1 MVLKRSI
8 EIPLTL
14 VSISILLAALVMPAL
29 RTFSKEPY
37 ENFLNEVAQHFS
49 PFDYFYFSRE
59 RLVGEFRYKVDSFK
73 NGNINI
79 YYSTLFNDSSWSKI
93 NVPFLLKATSL
104 NNSIWI
110 RTSFKVPI
118 GMKSQKLRIVFS
130 GVWGIVKVWLN
141 GIYLGEHASY
151 FSPFFFDVDDAI
163 NREGNNVL
171 TMHIESPIQGS
182 FESRIYPAGAYSFSE
197 VFPNMRDAFTGV
209 WRDIVLV
216 GTTGP
221 VVNLVLVDVE
231 KYSNPAL
238 VKFRILV
245 QNKEDFEENLNIR
258 LRIKRLNSSSIP
270 EIEQSF
276 RIRLSPKETGW
287 RTLEAS
293 IPDPAYW
300 FPWDVGDPAVYLA
313 NISLYQN
320 NQYAGSIKTIFG
332 IRFLE
337 GGFSREKS
345 YIKVNGASI
354 FLRGG
359 AYFSR
364 IGPMLETRK
373 TFETVRLL
381 KDANVNFLRSFA
393 HVEPKEFYESTSVEG
408 LLVQLDFPLIGS
420 YPALDR
426 FKKYSDSVK
435 KQLIEMILLTY
446 NYPSIVIICPHTL
459 PGWLNEKSPY
469 YGYGVNLYLDYE
481 LSTLAKDLNR
491 NIIVLPYS
499 GDYDEYLDYGWGTGS
514 WTGYISY
521 RSTFPNIISPIGL
534 PSLNSPFWSNATIS
548 YLWQVAQT
556 FKDKG
561 FNGAIPTSLT
571 GPDDLFSLVDLSQ
584 KYQSVVLRH
593 SIDRARM
600 LKNNYSMG
608 VSIFPLTDYFPQAS
622 GSIIDYYG
630 VRKNTYNEIKNAF
643 NPVHVIIFVDG
654 DYYSNL
660 TSLCFNPGATVRVSL
675 WVVNDAFEDPLS
687 VVLNWTIK
695 DLTFNKILYERKVE
709 LKLPSLSSGAIL
721 VEKYVFEAPY
731 YTDTEHVLE
740 VSTRLDFIDG
750 RMIDNNSKQFI
761 VKPASILRISLNP
774 KPREP
779 QFFLI
784 FVNESYFFIKA
795 LDETIVGV
803 PSNAEITIV
812 GPSLNKREMYVPQKI
827 SVGRLS
833 LGEKRNITI
842 TLCPGAVAR
851 VLAAVPSISTLKI
864 PLQET
869 RILMLNKTQERLI
882 LEYSSENLS
891 LLNLLN
897 ITGNIVVVPADT
909 PLHLLVSTS
918 IEGKRNVVEIGSVE
932 QPVKLYR
939 NSETNLDQPALT
951 QARSNQP
958 FVNKTIELAMKM
970 VEEARSLGFYIGLE
984 AYRLNQIITLGAE
997 ALNSSN
1003 PLKILSYQQEA
1014 IVTGEEVT
1022 RSIQR
1027 ILREAYT
1034 NAILVFTI
1042 VVALSLAIGAIF
1054 IEKKEQYA
1062 TFTIISFLILMT
1074 TSYHTFPGFSKTPIQ
1089 ELMIGVYL
1097 AMFIILAVFL
1107 VPYFLGEVK
1116 SEKGVSLIPALT
1128 IAISYSIGNLKRRRL
1143 RTLLTL
1149 ISIITMAIAMS
1160 TLTSMRASLATNT
1173 LTVAK
1178 TCPSDK
1184 PPMSIVS
1191 RPSEFL
1197 TSEDLIF
1204 IGSQK
1209 EILSLDYKVVSP
1221 IAYGA
1226 IDYVDGVPIYGIRS
1240 ISVGDPSF
1248 HFIKGIT
1255 YPENSMDR
1263 LFNSSNTV
1271 LVSKH
1276 LAKSLGIEVGNV
1288 IYFKGLRL
1296 AVVGIF
1302 DGDLIR
1308 EIKEPDGSEFSPF
1321 YVPPGSQ
1328 SGAQPVPGNNLL
1340 IANVQTSKKL
1350 GGSISAV
1357 YCLFNNNM
1365 QAREASK
1372 RLASLGGYFVA
1383 TLPSSE
1389 SLTYYFRG
1397 GYVEIFG
1404 TLIVFPIT
1412 ITVLNIAI
1420 MFYTLI
1426 YERRNEIFVFS
1437 SVGLNPTHIS
1447 SLFIVE
1453 AGVLGFIGGGIG
1465 YILSMIM
1472 FRLLDILNIVLP
1484 VNVKTSPID
1493 MLSLITIASL
1503 TAIFASVPPAL
1514 KAARITTP
1522 SLLRKW
1528 KIEEKAVRGETWKV
1542 RVPLRIPLEKVEM
1555 FINYLYERLPQSS
1568 TAIELVISEVKREEK
1583 IDENGNI
1590 SYLISFNYGRGGNRP
1605 FNAHTTIE
1613 VRKDIEDYAVYVYT
1627 SPKSVY
1633 ASLIETNVHEVVT
1646 HVRKLVLEW
1655 SALKFSLAMAIGES
1669 VENAFNIIKK
1679 YRPQLLVAYS
1689 RKELGD
1695 KLKVLRRR
1703 LRSEGVW
1710 PPTIEVRRLD
1720 FGDISILA
1728 DKLCESIRSVD
1739 AVCLD
1744 SDDGILSSALLL
1756 AAIRLDKNIVTID
1769 PQGNI
1774 HEFPARKFVEN
1785 L

>member
-14 VSISILLAALVMPAL
+14 ISISILLAALVMPAL

-59 RLVGEFRYKVDSFK
+59 RLAGEFKYTIDSFK

-79 YYSTLFNDSSWSKI
+79 YYSPLYNDSSWDRI
-93 NVPFLLKATSL
+93 NVPFLLKATRL
-104 NNSIWI
+104 NNSMWV
-110 RTSFKVPI
+110 RVSFKVPTE
-118 GMKSQKLRIVFS
+118 MKSQKLRLVFS
-130 GVWGIVKVWLN
+130 GVWGTVKVWLN

-151 FSPFFFDVDDAI
+151 FSPFFFDADDAI
-163 NREGNNVL
+163 NRGENNVL
-171 TMHIESPIQGS
+171 TMYIESPIQDS
-182 FESRIYPAGAYSFSE
+182 FESRVYPVGVYSFSE
-197 VFPNMRDAFTGV
+197 VFPNIREAFIGV
-209 WRDIVLV
+209 WKDIMLV
-216 GTTGP
+216 GTAGP

-258 LRIKRLNSSSIP
+258 LRIKRLNSSNMP

-276 RIRLSPKETGW
+276 SARLSPKETEW
-287 RTLEAS
+287 KTLEAS
-293 IPDPAYW
+293 IPNPAYW
-300 FPWDVGDPAVYLA
+300 FPWDIGDPAVYLA
-313 NISLYQN
+313 NISLYRN

-332 IRFLE
+332 IRLLE

-345 YIKVNGASI
+345 YIKVNDASI

-364 IGPMLETRK
+364 ISPLLETQK

-393 HVEPKEFYESTSVEG
+393 HVEPKEFYELTSVEG
-408 LLVQLDFPLIGS
+408 LLVQLDFPFIGS
-420 YPALDR
+420 YPVLDR

-446 NYPSIVIICPHTL
+446 NYPSVVIICPHTL

-469 YGYGVNLYLDYE
+469 YGYGANLYLDYE
-481 LSTLAKDLNR
+481 LSILAKDLNR

-499 GDYDEYLDYGWGTGS
+499 GDYDKYLDYGWGTGS
-514 WTGYISY
+514 WTDYISY

-534 PSLNSPFWSNATIS
+534 PSLNSSFWSNASIS
-548 YLWQVAQT
+548 YFWQVAQT

-561 FNGAIPTSLT
+561 FNKAIPTSLT

-584 KYQSVVLRH
+584 RYQSVVLRH

-600 LKNNYSMG
+600 LKNNFSMG
-608 VSIFPLTDYFPQAS
+608 VSIFPLTDYLPQAS

-630 VRKNTYNEIKNAF
+630 VKKDAYNEIKNAF
-643 NPVHVIIFVDG
+643 NPVHVIIFIDG
-654 DYYSNL
+654 DYHSNL
-660 TSLCFNPGATVRVSL
+660 TSLCFNPGATVRISL
-675 WVVNDAFEDPLS
+675 WIVNDVFKDPLN
-687 VVLNWTIK
+687 VVLNWTLS
-695 DLTFNKILYERKVE
+695 DLTSGKVLYERKVE
-709 LKLPSLSSGAIL
+709 LNLPSPSSGAMLI
-721 VEKYVFEAPY
+721 EKHVIEAPY
-731 YTDTEHVLE
+731 YTDAEHVFE
-740 VSTRLDFIDG
+740 VSTKLSLVDG
-750 RMIDNNSKQFI
+750 RVVDNNSKQFI
-761 VKPASILRISLNP
+761 VKPASLLKISLNP
-774 KPREP
+774 KPEEP
-779 QFFLI
+779 QLFLV
-784 FVNESYFFIKA
+784 FVNESYVFTRV
-795 LDETIVGV
+795 LDETIVGI
-803 PSNAEITIV
+803 PSNAEVTIV
-812 GPSLNKREMYVPQKI
+812 GPSLNKKEVYVPQKI

-833 LGEKRNITI
+833 LGEERRITI
-842 TLCPGAVAR
+842 KLCPGAVAR
-851 VLAAVPSISTLKI
+851 VLAAVPSLSTLKI
-864 PLQET
+864 PLQEI
-869 RILMLNKTQERLI
+869 RILMLNKTQEQLI
-882 LEYSSENLS
+882 LEYSPENLS

-897 ITGNIVVVPADT
+897 ITGNTVVVPADT
-909 PLHLLVSTS
+909 PLYLLVFTFA
-918 IEGKRNVVEIGSVE
+918 EGKRNVVEIGSVE
-932 QPVKLYR
+932 QPVKLSR
-939 NSETNLDQPALT
+939 NSEANLDQPALA

-958 FVNKTIELAMKM
+958 FVNRTIELTMKM

-984 AYRLNQIITLGAE
+984 VYRLSQIITLGAE
-997 ALNSSN
+997 ALNTSD
-1003 PLKILSYQQEA
+1003 PLKILAYQQEA
-1014 IVTGEEVT
+1014 VATGEEVT

-1034 NAILVFTI
+1034 NETLVFTI

-1062 TFTIISFLILMT
+1062 TFTIVSFLILMT
-1074 TSYHTFPGFSKTPIQ
+1074 ISYHAFPGFSKTPTQ

-1097 AMFIILAVFL
+1097 AMFIVLAVFL
-1107 VPYFLGEVK
+1107 APYFLGEIK
-1116 SEKGVSLIPALT
+1116 SEKGVSLIPALM

-1149 ISIITMAIAMS
+1149 ISIVTMAIAMS
-1160 TLTSMRASLATNT
+1160 TLTSIRASLATST

-1178 TCPSDK
+1178 TWPSDK
-1184 PPMSIVS
+1184 PSMSIVS
-1191 RPSEFL
+1191 RPSGFL
-1197 TSEDLIF
+1197 TPEDLVF

-1209 EILSLDYKVVSP
+1209 EVLALDYKVVSP

-1240 ISVGDPSF
+1240 ISIGDPSF
-1248 HFIKGIT
+1248 HFIRNIT
-1255 YPENSMDR
+1255 YPENAMSR

-1276 LAKSLGIEVGNV
+1276 LAKSLEIDVGNV
-1288 IYFKGLRL
+1288 IHFKGLRL
-1296 AVVGIF
+1296 TVVGIF

-1308 EIKEPDGSEFSPF
+1308 EIKEPDGGEFPPF

-1340 IANVQTSKKL
+1340 ITSVQTSQKL

-1357 YCLFNNNM
+1357 YCLFNNSV

-1404 TLIVFPIT
+1404 TLIVFPII

-1484 VNVKTSPID
+1484 VNIKTSPID

-1555 FINYLYERLPQSS
+1555 FINYLCERLPQSS

-1583 IDENGNI
+1583 IDENGNTLYI
-1590 SYLISFNYGRGGNRP
+1590 VSFNYGKGGNRP
-1605 FNAHTTIE
+1605 FNAYTTIE
-1613 VRKDIEDYAVYVYT
+1613 VRKDIEDYVVHVYT

-1633 ASLIETNVHEVVT
+1633 ASLIEANVHEVVT

-1655 SALKFSLAMAIGES
+1655 SALKFSLAIAIGES
-1669 VENAFNIIKK
+1669 VENAFNITKK
-1679 YRPQLLVAYS
+1679 YRPQLLTVYS

-1695 KLKVLRRR
+1695 KLKELRRR
-1703 LRSEGVW
+1703 LRSEGIW
-1710 PPTIEVRRLD
+1710 PPTIEVRKID
-1720 FGDISILA
+1720 SSDISILA
-1728 DKLCESIRSVD
+1728 DKLCEDIKPVD

-1744 SDDGILSSALLL
+1744 SDDGILSSALLI
-1756 AAIRLDKNIVTID
+1756 AAIRLDKNIMTID

-1774 HEFPARKFVEN
+1774 REVPARKFVEN

>member
-8 EIPLTL
+8 ELPLTL
-14 VSISILLAALVMPAL
+14 ISISILLAALIIPAL

-37 ENFLNEVAQHFS
+37 ENFLNEVTQHFS

-59 RLVGEFRYKVDSFK
+59 RLAGEFRYRVDSFK
-73 NGNINI
+73 NGNINT
-79 YYSTLFNDSSWSKI
+79 YYSALYNDSSWSKT
-93 NVPFLLKATSL
+93 NVPFLLKATRL
-104 NNSIWI
+104 NNSIWV
-110 RTSFKVPI
+110 RKSFKVPTA
-118 GMKSQKLRIVFS
+118 MKRQRLRLVFS

-141 GIYLGEHASY
+141 GIYLGEHSSY

-163 NREGNNVL
+163 NREGNNIL
-171 TMHIESPIQGS
+171 TMYIESPIQDS
-182 FESRIYPAGAYSFSE
+182 FESRTYPVGIYSFSE
-197 VFPNMRDAFTGV
+197 IFPNTHDAYVGV
-209 WRDIVLV
+209 WKDIVLV
-216 GTTGP
+216 GTADP

-238 VKFRILV
+238 VKFRILI
-245 QNKEDFEENLNIR
+245 QSKSDFEENLDIK
-258 LRIKRLNSSSIP
+258 LRIKRLNSSSP

-276 RIRLSPKETGW
+276 TMRLSPKETVW
-287 RTLEAS
+287 STLDAS

-300 FPWDVGDPAVYLA
+300 FPWDVEDPAVYLA

-332 IRFLE
+332 IRLLE

-364 IGPMLETRK
+364 VDSLLETQK
-373 TFETVRLL
+373 ASGTVRLL
-381 KDANVNFLRSFA
+381 KNANINFLRSFA

-426 FKKYSDSVK
+426 YKKYSDSVK
-435 KQLIEMILLTY
+435 KQLVEMILLTY
-446 NYPSIVIICPHTL
+446 NYPSVAIICPHTL

-481 LSTLAKDLNR
+481 LSILAKDLNK

-499 GDYDEYLDYGWGTGS
+499 GDYDKYLDYGWGTGS
-514 WTGYISY
+514 WTDYISY

-534 PSLNSPFWSNATIS
+534 PSSNSPFWNNVSTS
-548 YLWQVAQT
+548 YFWQVAQT

-561 FNGAIPTSLT
+561 FNRAIPTGLT
-571 GPDDLFSLVDLSQ
+571 RPDDLLSLIDLSQ

-593 SIDRARM
+593 AIDRARM
-600 LKNNYSMG
+600 LKNNFSIG
-608 VSIFPLTDYFPQAS
+608 VSILPLTDYLPQAS

-630 VRKNTYNEIKNAF
+630 VEKNAYNELKNAF
-643 NPVHVIIFVDG
+643 NPVHVIISIDG
-654 DYYSNL
+654 DYRSNL
-660 TSLCFNPGATVRVSL
+660 TSLCFNPGATVRISL
-675 WVVNDAFEDPLS
+675 WIVNDVFKDPLS
-687 VVLNWTIK
+687 VVLNWTLS
-695 DLTFNKILYERKVE
+695 DLTSGKVLYEREVE
-709 LKLPSLSSGAIL
+709 LNLPSPSSGAMSI
-721 VEKYVFEAPY
+721 EKYVFEVPY
-731 YTDTEHVLE
+731 YTDAEHVFE
-740 VSTRLDFIDG
+740 VSTKLSLIDG
-750 RMIDNNSKQFI
+750 RVIDSNSKQFI
-761 VKPASILRISLNP
+761 VKPASLLKISLNP
-774 KPREP
+774 KPEEP
-779 QFFLI
+779 QLFLV
-784 FVNESYFFIKA
+784 FVNESYIFTRV
-795 LDETIVGV
+795 LDETILGV
-803 PSNAEITIV
+803 PSNAEVTIV
-812 GPSLNKREMYVPQKI
+812 GPSLNKREVYVPQKI

-851 VLAAVPSISTLKI
+851 VLAAVPSLSTLKI

-869 RILMLNKTQERLI
+869 RILMLNKTQGQLI
-882 LEYSSENLS
+882 LKYSSENLS

-909 PLHLLVSTS
+909 PLYLLVSTFV
-918 IEGKRNVVEIGSVE
+918 EGKKNVVEIGSVE
-932 QPVKLYR
+932 QPVKLSR
-939 NSETNLDQPALT
+939 NSETILDQPALT
-951 QARSNQP
+951 QVRSNQP
-958 FVNKTIELAMKM
+958 FVNRSIELAMKM

-984 AYRLNQIITLGAE
+984 VYRLNQIIALGAE
-997 ALNSSN
+997 SLNASD
-1003 PLKILSYQQEA
+1003 PLQILAHQQEA
-1014 IVTGEEVT
+1014 VVTGEEVT

-1027 ILREAYT
+1027 ILKEAYT
-1034 NAILVFTI
+1034 NEALVFTI

-1074 TSYHTFPGFSKTPIQ
+1074 ISYHTFPGFSKTSTQ

-1107 VPYFLGEVK
+1107 APYFLGEVK
-1116 SEKGVSLIPALT
+1116 SEKGVSLIPALMV
-1128 IAISYSIGNLKRRRL
+1128 AISYSVGNLKRRRL

-1149 ISIITMAIAMS
+1149 ISIVTMAIAMS
-1160 TLTSMRASLATNT
+1160 TLTSMRASLATNV

-1178 TCPSDK
+1178 TWPSDK
-1184 PPMSIVS
+1184 PSISIVS
-1191 RPSEFL
+1191 KPSEFL
-1197 TSEDLIF
+1197 TTEDLIF

-1221 IAYGA
+1221 TSYGA
-1226 IDYVDGVPIYGIRS
+1226 IDYVGEVPIYGIRS
-1240 ISVGDPSF
+1240 ISTGDPSF
-1248 HFIKGIT
+1248 HFIKNIT
-1255 YPENSMDR
+1255 YPGGAMNR

-1276 LAKSLGIEVGNV
+1276 LAKSLEIDVGNV
-1288 IYFKGLRL
+1288 IYFRGLRL
-1296 AVVGIF
+1296 TVVGIF

-1308 EIKEPDGSEFSPF
+1308 EIKEPDGSEFPPF
-1321 YVPPGSQ
+1321 YVPPSSQ
-1328 SGAQPVPGNNLL
+1328 LGAQPVPGNNLL
-1340 IANVQTSKKL
+1340 IASVQTSQKL
-1350 GGSISAV
+1350 GGGISAV
-1357 YCLFNNNM
+1357 YCLFNNSV
-1365 QAREASK
+1365 QAKEASK

-1404 TLIVFPIT
+1404 TLIVFPIV

-1465 YILSMIM
+1465 YILSMVM

-1493 MLSLITIASL
+1493 MLSLIAIASL

-1528 KIEEKAVRGETWKV
+1528 KIEEKVARGETWKI
-1542 RVPLRIPLEKVEM
+1542 RVPLRIPSEKVEM
-1555 FINYLYERLPQSS
+1555 FVNYLYERLPQSS
-1568 TAIELVISEVKREEK
+1568 TVIELVISDVKREEK
-1583 IDENGNI
+1583 IDENGNKL
-1590 SYLISFNYGRGGNRP
+1590 YLINFNYGRGGNRP
-1605 FNAHTTIE
+1605 FNAYTTIE
-1613 VRKDIEDYAVYVYT
+1613 IRRDIEDYVVHVHT

-1655 SALKFSLAMAIGES
+1655 SALKFSLAIAIGES
-1669 VENAFNIIKK
+1669 VENVFNITKK
-1679 YRPQLLVAYS
+1679 YRPQLLAVYS
-1689 RKELGD
+1689 RKDLGD
-1695 KLKVLRRR
+1695 KLKELRRR
-1703 LRSEGVW
+1703 LRFEGIW
-1710 PPTIEVRRLD
+1710 PPAIEVRKLD
-1720 FGDISILA
+1720 FRDVSMLV
-1728 DKLCESIRSVD
+1728 DRLCEDIRSVD

-1744 SDDGILSSALLL
+1744 SDDGILSSALLI

-1774 HEFPARKFVEN
+1774 REFPARKFVEN